1 MGDQRILAVT
11 TMRNEGPFVLEW
23 VAHHLALG
31 VSRFLVFTNDC
42 DDGTDVLLDA
52 LAGLGVVDHVRQDG
66 VKGSVQWQALKAAK
80 DHSSYADADWVSVM
94 DCDELISL
102 RSDLAGIP
110 EMIAATEDPDAI
122 LMPWRFFGHSGHLRY
137 EDAPVTERFRM
148 AAPLDLM
155 FPAAARFFK
164 TLYRPNGPFSRPGV
178 HRPKTRSKFLETIRW
193 VGPSGHAL
201 PEDFARDDEKILTPI
216 LPQKDDIVRLNHYSL
231 RSLEDFMV
239 KRARGL
245 PNRKSK
251 PLDATYWAE
260 RNFNVVEDARI
271 ERHSAGTRA
280 KLDELLGH
288 AKVRA
293 AHDGC
298 VERHRAKIVELLAD
312 PEERHMFS
320 RLALLQG
327 SDVPSPETAKS
338 LLRLIH
344 TGAW

>member
-1 MGDQRILAVT
+1 MGDQRILAITV
-11 TMRNEGPFVLEW
+11 MRNEGPFVLEW
-23 VAHHLALG
+23 VAHHLAIG
-31 VSRFLVFTNDC
+31 VTRFLVYSNAC
-42 DDGTDVLLDA
+42 DDGTDDLLDA

-80 DHSSYADADWVSVM
+80 DHPSYAGADWVAVM
-94 DCDELISL
+94 DCDEFISL
-102 RSDLAGIP
+102 RSDLADIP
-110 EMIAATEDPDAI
+110 GLIAATKDPDAI

-137 EDAPVTERFRM
+137 EDAPVTERFTM

-164 TLYRPNGPFSRPGV
+164 TLYKPNGPFSRPGV
-178 HRPKTRSKFLETIRW
+178 HRPKTRSKFLDTVRW
-193 VGPSGHAL
+193 VGPNGMAL
-201 PEDFARDDEKILTPI
+201 PKEFAQDDAKILSPV
-216 LPQKDDIVRLNHYSL
+216 LPQTDDMVRLNHYSL

-251 PLDATYWAE
+251 PVDATYWAE
-260 RNFNVVEDARI
+260 RNFNVVSDTRI
-271 ERHSAGTRA
+271 ERHASGTRPT
-280 KLDELLGH
+280 LDALLRH
-288 AKVRA
+288 AKIRA
-293 AHDGC
+293 AHEAC
-298 VERHRAKIVELLAD
+298 VERHRAKITELLSD
-312 PEERHMFS
+312 PDERHLFS

-327 SDVPSPETAKS
+327 SDAPSPETAKE